1 MATRNEVPEK
11 TDIRAVWFTLLGIV
25 ITAGI
30 SWVSATQTASVS
42 FRQSCLAR
50 VDARESLIQSKVEAF
65 FAAQGRLTSFGN
77 HRIKEDDELESR
89 VDEVAARA
97 YALTTYLDGDIAKI
111 PQLIS
116 LDLMNIYSTN
126 KTEEEIKNAPKN
138 SENLGDKMDKWD
150 ALYKTLIKSFDVD
163 RKRC

>member
-1 MATRNEVPEK
+1 MATKNDGTEK
-11 TDIRAVWFTLLGIV
+11 TDIRAVGFTLLGIV

-50 VDARESLIQSKVEAF
+50 IDARESLIQSKVENF

-77 HRIKEDDELESR
+77 HRVKEDDELESR
-89 VDEVAARA
+89 VDELAARS
-97 YALTTYLDGDIAKI
+97 YALTTYLDGEISKI

-116 LDLMNIYSTN
+116 LDLMSIYSTG
-126 KTEEEIKNAPKN
+126 KTEEEIKNMPKIR
-138 SENLGDKMDKWD
+138 ENLGDKMDKWD
-150 ALYKTLIKSFDVD
+150 ALYKSLIKSFDAD